1 MKMNYL
7 LPFRKG
13 VIKIKKFGTFSGV
26 FLPTFLTI
34 IGVIFYLRLTWL
46 VGNTGVLGA
55 LTIIVFAHLI
65 TISTSLSMTSITTNM
80 KVEGGG
86 AYYLISR
93 SLGKEIGGSIG
104 IPLYFSQVLSVSL
117 YILGFIESVQ
127 MIFPEVNTKIV
138 AIIVTLIVGL
148 ISIIGANLAIK
159 AQYIV
164 LAFILLS
171 LLNIGVSSN
180 MDIVP
185 QMKGTF
191 EEASFWQS
199 FAIFFPAVTGI
210 LAGVSMS
217 GDLKNPKKS
226 IPKGTLIAIGVTFII
241 YVLMTFWLGK
251 NVPSEKLLEDGKVL
265 LEITKVPLLI
275 VGGIW
280 AATLSSALGS
290 MVAGPRTMQ
299 ALALDGVLPEV
310 FARGSGKNNEPRLA
324 SGISFLIAFIFI
336 ISGNLDKVAPV
347 ITMFFLNTYG
357 AINLVAGLE
366 SLVSNP
372 SYRPTFKTPIF
383 VSFFGAIGS
392 YLVMFLINP
401 LATSISIVLIIL
413 IYVYLK
419 KKGIEKT
426 WGDLR
431 QGIWAS
437 IARFSLLKLRFEKDD
452 KKNWK
457 PDVMVFSGQPQNR
470 EDLVYMANLLCKG
483 KGIITIV
490 SYILG
495 KVTNKIKSK
504 DILERNLEGYLVEN
518 EILAFPEVVV
528 AENIQ
533 SAVVNAIQANGLGYM
548 KPNSVLMGFRKK
560 TDEVSDYIESLKS
573 IVCLH
578 KNLLLLH
585 MNEEKSFGDKNTID
599 VWWGGLESNGWLMI
613 NLAHVISLNEDWKG
627 AKIRFLSIVKNNDEI
642 SGRKKNIE
650 RLLEDSRVQ
659 GQVEIVLKDEEINT
673 IIERESKKSDFV
685 ILGLANPMKFDSE
698 TYIENL
704 SILTDKLPST
714 LFVKGVEM

>member
-1 MKMNYL
+1 M
-7 LPFRKG
+7 
-13 VIKIKKFGTFSGV
+13 IKIKKFGTFSGV

-117 YILGFIESVQ
+117 YVLGFIESVQ
-127 MIFPEVNTKIV
+127 MIFPDANTKIV
-138 AIIVTLIVGL
+138 SIIVSLIVGI
-148 ISIIGANLAIK
+148 ISVIGADLAIK
-159 AQYIV
+159 AQYV
-164 LAFILLS
+164 VFAFILFS
-171 LLNIGVSSN
+171 LFNIGISTN

-185 QMKGTF
+185 QMRGTF
-191 EEASFWQS
+191 SEGSFWQS

-226 IPKGTLIAIGVTFII
+226 IPKGTLIAIGVTFTI
-241 YVLMTFWLGK
+241 YVLMTFWIGT
-251 NVPSEKLLEDGKVL
+251 NVPREKLLEDGKVL
-265 LEITKVPLLI
+265 LEITKFPLLI

-299 ALALDGVLPEV
+299 ALAHDGVLPKI
-310 FARGSGKNNEPRLA
+310 FAKGSGKNNEPRLA
-324 SGISFLIAFIFI
+324 SVVSFFIAFIFI
-336 ISGNLDKVAPV
+336 ITGNLDKVAPV

-372 SYRPTFKTPIF
+372 SYRPSFKTPTII
-383 VSFFGAIGS
+383 SFFGAIGS
-392 YLVMFLINP
+392 YVVMFLINP
-401 LATSISIVLIIL
+401 LATSVSITFIIL

-470 EDLVYMANLLCKG
+470 EELVYVANLLCKG

-495 KVTNKIKSK
+495 KVTNKIKTK
-504 DILERNLEGYLVEN
+504 DILERNLESYLIEN

-528 AENIQ
+528 AESIQ

-560 TDEVSDYIESLKS
+560 TDEVNDYIESLKS
-573 IVCLH
+573 IVSLD

-585 MNEEKSFGDKNTID
+585 MNEEKTFGNKETID

-627 AKIRFLSIVKNNDEI
+627 TKIRFLSIVTNNSEVEN
-642 SGRKKNIE
+642 RRKNIE
-650 RLLEDSRVQ
+650 KLLEDSRVQ
-659 GQVEIVLKDEEINT
+659 GDVEIVLKDDEINA
-673 IIERESKKSDFV
+673 IIERESKDSDLV
-685 ILGLANPMKFDSE
+685 ILGLANPMNFDSE

-714 LFVKGVEM
+714 LFIKAVEM